1 MAIPAQMDPR
11 RARVGRSVNVVL
23 QTSRLRISQSGA
35 ANWSKTV
42 VPLDI
47 SGRVLLGFTSKVEDP
62 SDKRPLGSRPT
73 RGESATAPGGP
84 RSGTP

>member
-1 MAIPAQMDPR
+1 MSVPVQMDPR
-11 RARVGRSVNVVL
+11 RGRVGRSVNVGL
-23 QTSRLRISQSGA
+23 QASRLRISQSGA
-35 ANWSKTV
+35 ANWSETV
-42 VPLDI
+42 VSLDT
-47 SGRVLLGFTSKVEDP
+47 SGRVLLGFATEVEDP